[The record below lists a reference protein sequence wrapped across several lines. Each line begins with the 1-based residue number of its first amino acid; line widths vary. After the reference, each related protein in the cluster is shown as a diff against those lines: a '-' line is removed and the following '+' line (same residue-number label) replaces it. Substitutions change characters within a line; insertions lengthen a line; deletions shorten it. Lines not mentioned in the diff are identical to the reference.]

1 MIYCV
6 IGEALKPLVENTFA
20 ADDFVSIG
28 SGEWLVRSSASTSKA
43 VWELLAAA
51 KEAPEEDRET
61 PRGIV
66 LGVHGYYGYHSNT
79 IWEWLAAKRQ
89 ENGD

>member
-6 IGEALKPLVENTFA
+6 IGNDLEPLVGHAF
-20 ADDFVSIG
+20 DDDDIVRIG
-28 SGEWLVRSSASTSKA
+28 DGEWLVRSSASTSKA
-43 VWELLAAA
+43 VWEHL
-51 KEAPEEDRET
+51 EA
-61 PRGIV
+61 GIEAVEGDQEPPTGVV
-66 LGVHGYYGYHSNT
+66 LGVRGYYGYHENT